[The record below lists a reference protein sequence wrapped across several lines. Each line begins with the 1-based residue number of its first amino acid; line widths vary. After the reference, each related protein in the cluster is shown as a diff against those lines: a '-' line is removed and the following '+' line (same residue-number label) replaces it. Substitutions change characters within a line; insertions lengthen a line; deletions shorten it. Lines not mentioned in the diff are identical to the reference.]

1 MSTDIHGLDHV
12 SQPRDWSL
20 ALRCDEALSP
30 PRSDR
35 TQCQL
40 LARLRIMVITYY
52 QLCAIVIIYYNKV
65 RQDEDNI
72 RQNANVFVSIEERV

>member
-1 MSTDIHGLDHV
+1 
-12 SQPRDWSL
+12 
-20 ALRCDEALSP
+20 
-30 PRSDR
+30 
-35 TQCQL
+35 
-40 LARLRIMVITYY
+40 MVITYY